1 MYSEGS
7 AQCVMMSG
15 VLLNRL
21 EQGVLIKGGCTPL
34 VRLQQTSPYFKG
46 KGQRFILQL
55 ADNYIDTIIIVPIPL
70 RKHG

>member
-1 MYSEGS
+1 MYPAGS

-46 KGQRFILQL
+46 TGQRIIQYS
-55 ADNYIDTIIIVPIPL
+55 ADNYINFIIMPIPFYE
-70 RKHG
+70 HG